1 MRTLI
6 IVSHPTIE
14 TSLNQQFF
22 KEATENLTVTWHH
35 LEKHYPDWTI
45 DRDTEL
51 ELLKTHDRIIFQFPL
66 YWYSAPAH
74 LKLWEDTVL
83 EHADEFLKGKEHK
96 MSLVS
101 CLMVR

>member
-35 LEKHYPDWTI
+35 LENITQIGRLIVIQNLNY
-45 DRDTEL
+45 
-51 ELLKTHDRIIFQFPL
+51 
-66 YWYSAPAH
+66 
-74 LKLWEDTVL
+74 
-83 EHADEFLKGKEHK
+83 
-96 MSLVS
+96 
-101 CLMVR
+101 